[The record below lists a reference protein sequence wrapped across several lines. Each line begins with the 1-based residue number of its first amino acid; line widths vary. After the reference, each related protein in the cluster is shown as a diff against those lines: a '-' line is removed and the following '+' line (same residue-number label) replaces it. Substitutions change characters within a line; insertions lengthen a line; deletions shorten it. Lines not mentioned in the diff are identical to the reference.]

1 MAEITIKYDGKWP
14 CLCNGHLIVDI
25 DGKRYDFGEGALC
38 SGGSCRFDEDW
49 NSEIEHGPWTIDED
63 YYPKD
68 FPEEFKEELLEKINE
83 EIDWGCCGGCL

>member
-14 CLCNGHLIVDI
+14 NLCNGHLIVDI
-25 DGKRYDFGEGALC
+25 DGKRYDFGEGGLC
-38 SGGSCRFDEDW
+38 SGGSCRFDEDY
-49 NSEIEHGPWTIDED
+49 NSEIEKGPWTIN
-63 YYPKD
+63 YYPDD